1 MTSQQIDPAMQ
12 NLAKLNIVDVHVHV
26 GPEFGSCDHNA
37 ISLAQELALLNMKAV
52 MKNHFISTTGLA
64 SLARQTTGQS
74 SVFGR
79 VVLNHGV
86 GGVNVQAIRAALSG
100 NKDDVRNAHD
110 EVRGNEPTVV
120 WMPTFHSK
128 LHLETFGHDYLPE
141 WVGGDT
147 RFTSSS
153 EEVSPC
159 EVVDGAGRVLEEVE
173 QVLKWI
179 ADNDLVLATNP
190 LSKDEITAVVQ
201 AAVSH
206 GVERIIITHPF
217 FKVTDMSV
225 QEQQSLVDMH
235 RELTQGRQEYQIY
248 LEYTYTGKTID
259 GIGFERYAEAIN
271 EIGAEYVILSSDAG
285 QTRWPRDLA
294 GNPVEG
300 GVEALSVTECWKV
313 FIADLAQVG
322 ITEGGIVQM
331 ASANPS
337 RLLGIG

>member
-1 MTSQQIDPAMQ
+1 MASAQID
-12 NLAKLNIVDVHVHV
+12 LAKLNIVDVHVHV
-26 GPEFGSCDHNA
+26 GPEFGSRDHNA
-37 ISLAQELALLNMKAV
+37 LSLAQELALVNMKAV

-64 SLARQTTGQS
+64 SLARSITGQT
-74 SVFGR
+74 SVFGS

-100 NKDDVRNAHD
+100 NKDDVRIAHQ
-110 EVRGNEPTVV
+110 EVRGKDPTVV

-153 EEVSPC
+153 DEVSPC

-179 ADNDLVLATNP
+179 AENDLVLATSH
-190 LSKDEITAVVQ
+190 LSKDEITAVVR
-201 AAVSH
+201 AAVAH
-206 GVERIIITHPF
+206 GVGRIIITHPF
-217 FKVTDMSV
+217 FKVTDMSI
-225 QEQQSLVDMH
+225 QEQQVLVDLH
-235 RELTQGRQEYQIY
+235 RQLTGGQQDHQLY

-271 EIGAEYVILSSDAG
+271 QIGPEHVILSSDAG
-285 QTRWPRDLA
+285 QTRWPRDLQ
-294 GNPVEG
+294 GQPVDG

-313 FIADLAQVG
+313 FIQDLAQVG
-322 ITEGGIVQM
+322 ISETGIVQM
-331 ASANPS
+331 ASTNPS
-337 RLLGIG
+337 RLLGID